1 MDDRFDG
8 GCPADVG
15 TETKADP
22 FMQTVEAYGERMHNL
37 GILRGMN
44 DALRICVDAGN
55 AQAAELIEAALVRLE
70 SKPA

>member
-1 MDDRFDG
+1 MDDKFDG

-22 FMQTVEAYGERMHNL
+22 FIGQVEKYGDRMHEL

-44 DALRICVDAGN
+44 DALRICVDAGH